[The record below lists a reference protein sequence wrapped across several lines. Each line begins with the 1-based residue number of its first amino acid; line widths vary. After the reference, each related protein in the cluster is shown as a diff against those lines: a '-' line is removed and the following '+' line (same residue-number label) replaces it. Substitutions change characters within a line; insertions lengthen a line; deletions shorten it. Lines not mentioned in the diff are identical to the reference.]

1 MLKEFKEFISKGN
14 LIDLAVAVVL
24 GLAFN
29 TVVQSVVADIFTPI
43 IAAIFGEPD
52 FSSITIRIGDGVI
65 RIGSFLNALIAFVI
79 VAFVL
84 FLVFR
89 AYNRAFP
96 KEEEPA
102 GPTEVELLTEI
113 RDELRR
119 R

>member
-1 MLKEFKEFISKGN
+1 MLKEFKEFSSRGS
-14 LIDLAVAVVL
+14 LVELAVAVVL
-24 GLAFN
+24 GLAFGA
-29 TVVQSVVADIFTPI
+29 VVNSLVADVFTPL
-43 IAAIFGEPD
+43 IAAIFGQPD
-52 FSSITIRIGDGVI
+52 FSAITIGVGESEILIGN
-65 RIGSFLNALIAFVI
+65 FLNALISFLI

-84 FLVFR
+84 FLVVK

-102 GPTEVELLTEI
+102 GPSEVELLTEI

>member
-1 MLKEFKEFISKGN
+1 MLKEFKEFVSKGN
-14 LIDLAVAVVL
+14 LIDLAVAVIL

-29 TVVQSVVADIFTPI
+29 TVVQSVVADVFTPI
-43 IAAIFGEPD
+43 IAAIFGQPD
-52 FSSITIRIGDGVI
+52 FSSITISIGDSEI
-65 RIGSFLNALIAFVI
+65 LIGNFLNAVISFLI

-84 FLVFR
+84 FLVVK

-96 KEEEPA
+96 KGTEPA
-102 GPTEVELLTEI
+102 GPTELELLTEI